1 MTPLSTPASPPDSC
15 ARGTASLAVLPL
27 TRSPVVNLRCTAKL
41 LKKLKEKPL
50 ADPAPPDNRL
60 GDWYA
65 NVLNIGYNRLVLVT
79 SERSLLSLVVPIK
92 DSGRLRERVRER
104 AHALLF
110 KLGVPPA
117 LAAAEVRGMDRMPFA
132 KTANRSVL
140 ASMNDFAFHAKVAFE
155 VEFEDE
161 VVYLDDVERYLAGIP
176 SGALQYRMPGE
187 EVRRL
192 FGLT

>member
-1 MTPLSTPASPPDSC
+1 MHTDDSG
-15 ARGTASLAVLPL
+15 GTRRRESRRPIPTRFAVA
-27 TRSPVVNLRCTAKL
+27 NLRCTAKL
-41 LKKLKEKPL
+41 LKRLKEKPV
-50 ADPAPPDNRL
+50 ADPSLSENRL

-92 DSGRLRERVRER
+92 DSDGLRERVRER

-110 KLGVPPA
+110 DLGIPPA
-117 LAAAEVRGMDRMPFA
+117 LAAAEVRGMERMPFA

-140 ASMNDFAFHAKVAFE
+140 ASMNDFTFHAKVAFE
-155 VEFEDE
+155 VEFEDD
-161 VVYLDDVERYLAGIP
+161 VVYLEEVERYLAGMP
-176 SGALQYRMPGE
+176 SGALEYRTPGE
-187 EVRRL
+187 ETRRI